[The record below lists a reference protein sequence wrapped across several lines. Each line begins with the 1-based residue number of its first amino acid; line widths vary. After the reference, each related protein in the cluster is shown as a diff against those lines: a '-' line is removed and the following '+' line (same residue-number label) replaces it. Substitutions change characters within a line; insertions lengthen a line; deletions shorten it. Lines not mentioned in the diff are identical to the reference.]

1 MDAGKLLANFDL
13 VIAAPGGVARV
24 REMILQLA
32 VRGLLVP
39 QDPADGTASEIL
51 NMDRYQKNNA
61 SDMPSLQNN
70 LPILP
75 SEWCWVRLADLAEL
89 SIGRTPDTKNHS
101 YWGSAGFEWV
111 SIADMAHGGIL
122 YETKRKVSAL
132 AKTDVFRKA
141 PESAGTLLMS
151 YKLTIGKISI
161 LGVPAYHNEAIAA
174 IKPDIQEVQ
183 NYLLK
188 VLPVFALSGEVNN
201 AIKGRTLNKKTLSA
215 LPVAVPPLAEQK
227 RIVAKIDELMSLCD
241 ELNEKKQRRDNTHK
255 TLQSS
260 TFNTLATA
268 NTPAATTKAWTRI
281 RDHWPTLLSTPES
294 ISTLRQTILQL
305 AIRGQL
311 VPQDPNDESAIKRV
325 VQSGEAIIEF
335 MKASKSRKL
344 KYLNSDMIRSP
355 DQVLPAGWAWSA
367 LGHLG
372 VVNPRNAATDD
383 MDAGLVRM
391 LHIFPGFMDGV
402 RYENKK
408 WKQIKS
414 GYTHIAD
421 GDVVLAKIT
430 PCYENGKSAVIK
442 GLPNSLGAGTT
453 ELHVFRDVARIFDA
467 RFLLAVLKS
476 PEFISAGITRMTGT
490 AGQKRLPAEYFA
502 LSPIPVPPLAEQK
515 RIVAKI
521 DQLMSLCDALEA
533 RMGDQSSTSRDLARA
548 LSVPP

>member
-1 MDAGKLLANFDL
+1 LAALRPLAGVPSAHLLWTIRAF
-13 VIAAPGGVARV
+13 
-24 REMILQLA
+24 E
-32 VRGLLVP
+32 
-39 QDPADGTASEIL
+39 
-51 NMDRYQKNNA
+51 
-61 SDMPSLQNN
+61 
-70 LPILP
+70 
-75 SEWCWVRLADLAEL
+75 
-89 SIGRTPDTKNHS
+89 
-101 YWGSAGFEWV
+101 AGFV
-111 SIADMAHGGIL
+111 AQGTGTTFVAIS
-122 YETKRKVSAL
+122 RKNIEN
-132 AKTDVFRKA
+132 F
-141 PESAGTLLMS
+141 P
-151 YKLTIGKISI
+151 I
-161 LGVPAYHNEAIAA
+161 P
-174 IKPDIQEVQ
+174 
-183 NYLLK
+183 
-188 VLPVFALSGEVNN
+188 
-201 AIKGRTLNKKTLSA
+201 
-215 LPVAVPPLAEQK
+215 VPPLAEQK
-227 RIVAKIDELMSLCD
+227 RIVAKIDELMALCD
-241 ELNEKKQRRDNTHK
+241 ELDEKKQRRDNTHK
-255 TLQSS
+255 ALQSS
-260 TFNTLATA
+260 ALNSLATA
-268 NTPAATTKAWTRI
+268 TTPAATTQAWTRI

-521 DQLMSLCDALEA
+521 DQLMSLCDALES
-533 RMGDQSSTSRDLARA
+533 RIGVQSAASRGLARA
-548 LSVPP
+548 LSASP